1 MINYDTTY
9 QGHVNHVSYKGKN
22 ISNPE
27 DFKSFLSEV
36 VYDRVKDAEHAE
48 SFRRDL
54 EELATTEMA
63 SDTLIKLLSSNN
75 SHIKPWEIGEAFV
88 ECALKDEYNIKWPW
102 NSERDKR
109 TPKASLPGA
118 DLVGFYKDGE
128 TTQFFF
134 GEVKTSTEK
143 KTPPNVV
150 TGRHGIINQLEIIY
164 GTRSIRLSLIKW
176 LHIRCKNTEMW
187 PYFQEAV
194 ETYLKSKE
202 KSVILYG
209 ALMRDIDPQEKD
221 LINRA
226 NALSKKIDSSITRAK
241 LNAWYC
247 PCSIADWPIIILEGK
262 T

>member
-1 MINYDTTY
+1 MINYDITY
-9 QGHVNHVSYKGKN
+9 QGHASHVSYKGKN

-27 DFKSFLSEV
+27 DFKFFLNDV
-36 VYDRVKDAEHAE
+36 VYDRVIDAEHAE
-48 SFRRDL
+48 DFRRDL

-63 SDTLIKLLSSNN
+63 SDTLVRLLSSND
-75 SHIKPWEIGEAFV
+75 SHIKSWEIGEAFI
-88 ECALKDEYNIKWPW
+88 ECVLKDEYNIKWPW

-118 DLVGFYKDGE
+118 DLIGFYRDGE
-128 TTQFFF
+128 TTKFIF

-143 KTPPNVV
+143 KAPPKVM
-150 TGRHGIINQLEIIY
+150 TGRHGIINQLERIY

-194 ETYLKSKE
+194 ETYLNSKE

-226 NALSKKIDSSITRAK
+226 NALSKIIDSSITTVK